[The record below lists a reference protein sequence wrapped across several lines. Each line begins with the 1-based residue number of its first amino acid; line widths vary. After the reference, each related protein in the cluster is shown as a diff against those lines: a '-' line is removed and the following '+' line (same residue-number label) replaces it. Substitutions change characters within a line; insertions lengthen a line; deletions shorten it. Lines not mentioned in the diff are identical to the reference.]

1 LIGFP
6 LSTAV
11 LNTKTTTGV
20 FPFDGTI
27 NTGDLTG
34 AAFQTTCMLDHHL
47 SFLVERIKV
56 CGAGIDTEPL
66 LAILADVLVEKN
78 MGLLIILKGIES
90 KLLSD
95 LHLTHLSLSCHS
107 RANGNPGINII
118 RKRTGFLLP
127 QE

>member
-90 KLLSD
+90 QFFGN
-95 LHLTHLSLSCHS
+95 LHRLT
-107 RANGNPGINII
+107 PP
-118 RKRTGFLLP
+118 KRFFASPRT
-127 QE
+127 

>member
-1 LIGFP
+1 MR
-6 LSTAV
+6 SSSSKAV
-11 LNTKTTTGV
+11 LHTIVTSGI
-20 FPFDGTI
+20 FPPHRTI
-27 NTGDLTG
+27 DTGDLAS
-34 AAFQTTCMLDHHL
+34 AAFQTSGILDQHL

-56 CGAGIDTEPL
+56 CGAGINTEPL

-95 LHLTHLSLSCHS
+95 LHLTHLSLCCHS

-118 RKRTGFLLP
+118 RKRSGFLLP